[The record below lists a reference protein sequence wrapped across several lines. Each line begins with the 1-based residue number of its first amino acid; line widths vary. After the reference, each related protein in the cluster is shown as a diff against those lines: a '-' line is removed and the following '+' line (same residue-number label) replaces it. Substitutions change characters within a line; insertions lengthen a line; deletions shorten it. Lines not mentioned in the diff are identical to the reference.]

1 MRKDEIELLHNELI
15 TIEQLEEIELSE
27 CVKKVEALGQ
37 SVFHDAEWYSV
48 EFIDGDSVD
57 VYALENKLID
67 IYIDKEPNKEKVKKL
82 LKMGEI
88 FKNLNGIIDW
98 HYVTDN
104 NKIEI
109 YTTTG
114 IYHAEK
120 IHGTWGRLE
129 EINTFVM

>member
-15 TIEQLEEIELSE
+15 TIDQLEEIELSE

-37 SVFHDAEWYSV
+37 SIFHDAEWYSV

-57 VYALENKLID
+57 VYVLENKLID
-67 IYIDKEPNKEKVKKL
+67 IYIDKEPNKEKVKEL

-120 IHGTWGRLE
+120 IHGTWGHLK